1 MGTDSTWMG
10 GRLGTPGAVGFLYM
24 FVQIRI
30 SHSWIKKYILEYI
43 ARLKYV
49 NLQRSSVCLQKLPFQ
64 KLSNIGAGYYLDG
77 RPLGN
82 AGCCWNFYILLKGKI
97 FFVIHFSQ
105 VGRAVQGVRLKI

>member
-1 MGTDSTWMG
+1 MG

-49 NLQRSSVCLQKLPFQ
+49 NRTTQNLVVQCLPAEIAILKVKQHRGWIL
-64 KLSNIGAGYYLDG
+64 
-77 RPLGN
+77 LGWE
-82 AGCCWNFYILLKGKI
+82 AAWERRVLLEFLHLLKGKI
-97 FFVIHFSQ
+97 FCYTFQSSWPSGPRRQ
-105 VGRAVQGVRLKI
+105 T